1 MENSANSNESGSTP
15 DLFDL
20 YSRFIKEFQI
30 IRDYQN
36 YEDIINTFNNKIKE
50 TIFND
55 LKSVKLIYPSFFAPD
70 FTEDFHQIG
79 DDNNYILQGD
89 DQDIDR
95 LVGIHLDYYKGK
107 DFPRISKRIVSGS
120 GNEYLE
126 KLHYF
131 KISNE
136 SFEYHGENNTNP
148 YLIDIKSKQVENGS
162 NDSNKDLPPTWDNA
176 KTTFNNRYN
185 LESKESKENELIDVF
200 RDVIIGHH
208 LFTGKYNVVYVYS
221 RTSQDKGMQNNTSSS
236 IGYGGVFI
244 LIDKSIV
251 EEDEKLILNL
261 IRLLSDALSACIS
274 HNIIKRK
281 LQFEQIKSAKA
292 AIMVRNVSHNLGSH
306 VLFYLKTKLES
317 VKNALDSGI
326 LRELL
331 DSSKNPSYCKFNV
344 NQACEIKDHILNPE
358 KIELPF
364 LVGIGKF
371 IAYLQERQGFIATIA
386 TSHIPYFMPVNFK
399 DAIFDELNNDYKA
412 LRHINKSAFENGCK
426 NVLLSYIA
434 QSEGLSRNNI
444 SIEFRTFDGLNDREY
459 IINENNI
466 DNEGHIF
473 NIEWT
478 QDYNE
483 EAKQDLDK
491 LRRIEI
497 SLPGGIT
504 GRQAFFSI
512 IENFLR
518 NSAKHSITSNFN
530 SLETS
535 KLIIK
540 IDIAENDEYPD
551 LYKVTISNNLKD
563 AGEVIQLEEKDLKY
577 AMQGKNN
584 QYKNVLSLLKAI
596 DEDYID
602 QYGNMIENNKGIK
615 EMRISAGWLRNLK
628 GNELTA
634 MPKILNVFADAA
646 KNITY
651 EFYLKRPQYVAIIV
665 RNLLPEHVSL
675 NERLIKYGWKI
686 VVFTEFSSGD
696 NSFLISLFNENDFN
710 EQESKNIF
718 YKIHRYLK
726 LEEETFKTLIN
737 NLLSLSNHDITT
749 ILGLLEDYLL
759 DYYYQIINQNL
770 QMNNI
775 KPEILINDSKFNKE
789 RIPEQLN
796 ELVKK
801 VNDVEY
807 NYTEET
813 YKNFILFKEHLDSP
827 KQYGS
832 LKDIDDRTKVP
843 YFIESVSGG
852 LSTDR
857 IIRHDTINMLWYYK
871 LIESAYTG
879 VMIIDERL
887 WAYFSGINENQILP
901 NIDLK
906 EGIKNVRIND
916 KNTLLL
922 KYKNVSVCTIF
933 LKGNVLYIID
943 AEGNY
948 VSDIEFKNYGNNSGF
963 IHNKSKNSINFHF
976 VSIHQGIIDKVKK
989 VIPKHVILSRS
1000 EITSDFLEN
1009 ISNLFKMPENNI
1021 YVHSGKSRPSKDDLP
1036 LKYSFIPFESI
1047 EYAVKDCKL
1056 LLTEAFY
1063 SAF

>member
-1 MENSANSNESGSTP
+1 MENAANSNESERTL
-15 DLFDL
+15 DLFNL
-20 YSRFIKEFQI
+20 YSRFIKDFQI
-30 IRDYQN
+30 ISDYQN
-36 YEDIINTFNNKIKE
+36 YEDIIHTFNKNIKE
-50 TIFND
+50 NFLDD

-70 FTEDFHQIG
+70 FTENFHQIG
-79 DDNNYILQGD
+79 DDKSYILQD
-89 DQDIDR
+89 DKDEKIKG
-95 LVGIHLDYYKGK
+95 LVKTHLGYYDGK
-107 DFPRISKRIVSGS
+107 DFPRISKLIVSGS

-126 KLHYF
+126 KLDYF

-136 SFEYHGENNTNP
+136 SFEYHGENYTKKKKIQ
-148 YLIDIKSKQVENGS
+148 IDISTSVVEINDFSDEPNSWEFAKKIFNSK
-162 NDSNKDLPPTWDNA
+162 
-176 KTTFNNRYN
+176 YN
-185 LESKESKENELIDVF
+185 LKSDHNDLIEVF
-200 RDVIIGHH
+200 RDVIIGHY
-208 LFTGKYNVVYVYS
+208 LFTEKYNVVYVYS

-244 LIDKSIV
+244 LIDK
-251 EEDEKLILNL
+251 DLGQKEKLILNL

-317 VKNALDSGI
+317 VKNAIDSGI

-331 DSSKNPSYCKFNV
+331 DSTKKPSYCKFNV
-344 NQACEIKDHILNPE
+344 NQVCEIKDHILNPE

-444 SIEFRTFDGLNDREY
+444 SIEFRTFDGLNDRNYKISES
-459 IINENNI
+459 NM

-483 EAKQDLDK
+483 NAKQDLDK

-518 NSAKHSITSNFN
+518 NSAKHSITSNFDN
-530 SLETS
+530 QVTS

-540 IDIAENDEYPD
+540 IDVAENDEYPD
-551 LYKVTISNNLKD
+551 LYKVAISNNLKD
-563 AGEVIQLEEKDLKY
+563 AGEEVQLEEEDLKY
-577 AMQGKNN
+577 TVQGKKN
-584 QYKNVLSLLKAI
+584 QCKNVLSLLKAI

-602 QYGNMIENNKGIK
+602 QSGNMIENNKGIK

-628 GNELTA
+628 GDELTA
-634 MPKILNVFADAA
+634 KPKVLNVFADEE

-651 EFYLKRPQYVAIIV
+651 EFYLKRPQYAAIIV
-665 RNLLPEHVSL
+665 RTLLPEHVSL
-675 NERLIKYGWKI
+675 NRKLIKYGWKI
-686 VVFTEFSSGD
+686 VVFTEISSGN

-710 EQESKNIF
+710 EQELKDIF
-718 YKIHRYLK
+718 YNIHRILK
-726 LEEETFKTLIN
+726 LENETFNALVN
-737 NLLSLSNHDITT
+737 NLLLLINQLGTEIKKSLDN
-749 ILGLLEDYLL
+749 YLL
-759 DYYYQIINQNL
+759 DYYYKIINQNL

-807 NYTEET
+807 NYTEKT

-827 KQYGS
+827 KQYGE
-832 LKDIDDRTKVP
+832 LKDIDDRTNVP

-948 VSDIEFKNYGNNSGF
+948 VSDIKFENYGNNSGF
-963 IHNKSKNSINFHF
+963 IHNESENSINFHF

-989 VIPKHVILSRS
+989 VIPKDVILSRS
-1000 EITSDFLEN
+1000 KITSDFLEN
-1009 ISNLFKMPENNI
+1009 ISNLFEMPENNI
-1021 YVHSGKSRPSKDDLP
+1021 FVHSGKSRPSKDDLP
-1036 LKYSFIPFESI
+1036 SKFSFIPFESI